1 MGNNQNGSLAIK
13 KQLLMKTPDAEVW
26 LVKGKDVRAQHIEF
40 VEGGHD
46 YVYDWVPKGQV
57 YIDDALS
64 PAEYNA
70 VIIHELYERELMKKG
85 VPYSKAHKRA
95 NLVELRGRRKP
106 STQAKTLVRHGFKNY
121 WCNKCKEYHSYTD
134 KNKLYEK
141 HIKYNHNN

>member
-1 MGNNQNGSLAIK
+1 LGNNQNGSLAYK
-13 KQLLMKTPDAEVW
+13 ERLLMKTPDAEVW

-46 YVYDWVPKGQV
+46 LVYDWLPKHEV
-57 YIDDALS
+57 WIDNALS
-64 PAEYNA
+64 TEEYTP

-85 VPYSKAHKRA
+85 IPYSKAHKRA

-106 STQAKTLVRHGFKNY
+106 NTQTKTLVRHGLKPY
-121 WCNKCKEYHSYTD
+121 WCNKCKDYHSHKD
-134 KNKLYEK
+134 KLYEK